1 MGNKIDKMK
10 KASFIEA
17 FINTIVKYRFYLSV
31 PTTLL
36 EVYSRYGIPW

>member
-1 MGNKIDKMK
+1 MK

-17 FINTIVKYRFYLSV
+17 FINIIAKFQFYLSV

-36 EVYSRYGIPW
+36 EVYNRYGIPL